1 MPIYEYVCS
10 KCGHEWDAIQKFS
23 ERPLTNCPKC
33 SKKAA
38 KRKISASAFHLKGSG
53 WYVTDY
59 KKSGDGAKKD
69 GGDSASEAPAS
80 ESKGDSK
87 PDTKADSK
95 SEAKAESKSGSKE
108 DTKAESRSESKSES
122 RSGSRSDKNQSGK
135 RKKSKAAS
143 A

>member
-23 ERPLTNCPKC
+23 EKPLTACPKC

-59 KKSGDGAKKD
+59 KAGGAKTD
-69 GGDSASEAPAS
+69 GDSASEAKSDTTADS
-80 ESKGDSK
+80 GSK
-87 PDTKADSK
+87 PETKADV
-95 SEAKAESKSGSKE
+95 KAESKSETG
-108 DTKAESRSESKSES
+108 AEAKSAPKS
-122 RSGSRSDKNQSGK
+122 A
-135 RKKSKAAS
+135 KKKKPKTAA